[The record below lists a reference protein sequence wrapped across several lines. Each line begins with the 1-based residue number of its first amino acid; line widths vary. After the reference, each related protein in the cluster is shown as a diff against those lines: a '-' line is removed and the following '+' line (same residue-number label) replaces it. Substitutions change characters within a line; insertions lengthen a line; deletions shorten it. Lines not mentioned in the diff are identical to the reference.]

1 MDKRILF
8 NRKSVIFKVAA
19 AFLLLVITPFSIGLV
34 YLNIAY
40 EEQIRT
46 RWLVESEARLI
57 NMQDE
62 ITSMHLDLNSML
74 VQIRQDDAFSP
85 HRIRRNSYQLMLAMN
100 QLQRYQATNSVLHVL
115 AYVDMPD
122 GILLSNISSDNQD
135 NFASRFFHI
144 DDHTR
149 DLFWY
154 EVGTSDNNAFAEPL
168 MVIPSATSRGNLL
181 AYVVNLR
188 ETRIFE
194 APVLL
199 VLLDALAIET
209 QLSGSLPMESAGLL
223 ITNRHGLTL
232 LSAGNLPV
240 CTTTLTLPEWK
251 NHQDYLLT
259 HSVAA
264 NGWNY
269 YMFLPVAD
277 LLQEVRG
284 ATRLY
289 ALFGLAFASASILFF
304 ALSYKF
310 SFLPLRRFVRLVRQN
325 SHDEMIPP
333 PRGSE
338 YELIYAG
345 YQALVQK
352 TDIIQRQLDDSYPIR
367 RSSLLYQLITGG
379 ISEEEGLK
387 QSSALALNLDEKRYF
402 TVVLLFAADG
412 EPFLDTDMQVFLGE
426 YLASNQLGY
435 LVANVLDDSLTI
447 LLNLSFQEQE
457 AHKLEVVRLQAN
469 LTDIYNIH
477 TMACIGGNYSRL
489 EDIRL
494 SFQEAV
500 RTSRYRNIT
509 NKNNCITFSET
520 GEDSAFSRS
529 YPTKII
535 QSFYHA
541 LSNEKPE
548 AIVERLREIAHLME
562 GFTITLIRCIYCDL
576 AFGIFHYFQCK
587 SPVPPLSTE
596 LLDDITQALESQE
609 MREMQRLMNNLETN
623 FLDIKVEKESVNLTD
638 KVRQY
643 VDNHFHESSLSI
655 LEIAEAI
662 GVSTGHLSRSYK
674 KETGETLLNYIN
686 TKRIEKAKNLLQ
698 NTDMPLHEI
707 VNEIG
712 YLDVSSFHR
721 KFKAT
726 EGLTTGA
733 FRDKHRL
740 F

>member
-1 MDKRILF
+1 MDNRILF

-19 AFLLLVITPFSIGLV
+19 AFLLLVIIPFSVGLV

-46 RWLVESEARLI
+46 RWLSENEARLI
-57 NMQDE
+57 TMQDE
-62 ITSMHLDLNSML
+62 ITNMHLDLNSML

-85 HRIRRNSYQLMLAMN
+85 HRIRRNSYHLMLAMK

-115 AYVDMPD
+115 AYAEMPD
-122 GILLSNISSDNQD
+122 GILLSNISSDDQVH
-135 NFASRFFHI
+135 FASRFFHI
-144 DDHTR
+144 DNYTR

-154 EVGTSDNNAFAEPL
+154 KVGASDNNAFAEPL
-168 MVIPSATSRGNLL
+168 MVIPSATLRGNVLV
-181 AYVVNLR
+181 YVVNLR

-194 APVLL
+194 TPVLL

-223 ITNRHGLTL
+223 ITNRYGHVL
-232 LSAGNLPV
+232 LSAGILPAHV
-240 CTTTLTLPEWK
+240 AIHTAQEWK
-251 NHQDYLLT
+251 DNQEYLLT
-259 HSVAA
+259 HSIAA

-269 YMFLPVAD
+269 YMFLPVTD

-289 ALFGLAFASASILFF
+289 ALFGLAFAGASILFF

-310 SFLPLRRFVRLVRQN
+310 SFLPLRRFVQLVRQN
-325 SHDEMIPP
+325 NHSKMIPP

-345 YQALVQK
+345 YQALIQK
-352 TDIIQRQLDDSYPIR
+352 TDTIQRQLDDSYPIR
-367 RSSLLYQLITGG
+367 RSSLLHQLISGG
-379 ISEEEGLK
+379 ISEKEGLK
-387 QSSALALNLDEKRYF
+387 QSSALALNMDGKRHF
-402 TVVLLFAADG
+402 TVVLLFTADS
-412 EPFLDTDMQVFLGE
+412 EPFPDSDIQVFLQE
-426 YLASNQLGY
+426 YLAKNQLGY
-435 LVANVLDDSLTI
+435 LVVNVLDDALTI
-447 LLNLSFQEQE
+447 LLNLSFPEQE
-457 AHKLEVVRLQAN
+457 AHKLEVIRLQATI
-469 LTDIYNIH
+469 TDMYNIH
-477 TMACIGGNYSRL
+477 TMACVGGNHSRL
-489 EDIRL
+489 GDIRL

-500 RTSRYRNIT
+500 RTSRYRNIANT
-509 NKNNCITFSET
+509 NNCITFLET

-541 LSNEKPE
+541 FTSEKPE
-548 AIVERLREIAHLME
+548 AIVERLREIARLME
-562 GFTITLIRCIYCDL
+562 GFTITLSRCIYCDL
-576 AFGIFHYFQCK
+576 AFGIFHHFQGK

-609 MREMQRLMNNLETN
+609 MREIQRLMSNLENN
-623 FLDIKVEKESVNLTD
+623 FLDIKIEKESINLAD

-655 LEIAEAI
+655 LEIAEVL

-698 NTDMPLHEI
+698 STDMPLHEI

-721 KFKAT
+721 KFKST
-726 EGLTTGA
+726 IGLTTGA

-740 F
+740 

>member
-1 MDKRILF
+1 MDSRILF

-46 RWLVESEARLI
+46 RWLEESESRLI
-57 NMQDE
+57 NLQNE
-62 ITSMHLDLNSML
+62 ITNMHLDLNSML

-85 HRIRRNSYQLMLAMN
+85 HRIRRNSYQLMLARN
-100 QLQRYQATNSVLHVL
+100 QLQRYQATNSVIHVL
-115 AYVDMPD
+115 AYVEMPD
-122 GILLSNISSDNQD
+122 GILLTNISSDD
-135 NFASRFFHI
+135 HANFASRFFHV
-144 DDHTR
+144 DDYTR

-154 EVGTSDNNAFAEPL
+154 EVGASDNNAFAEPL

-188 ETRIFE
+188 ETRIFDT
-194 APVLL
+194 PVLL
-199 VLLDALAIET
+199 VLLDAIAIEA
-209 QLSGSLPMESAGLL
+209 QLSVSLPRESAGVI
-223 ITNRHGLTL
+223 ITNRYNQIL

-240 CTTTLTLPEWK
+240 DTATLILAERESYY
-251 NHQDYLLT
+251 QDYLLT

-264 NGWNY
+264 NGWHY
-269 YMFLPVAD
+269 FMFLPEAD

-289 ALFGLAFASASILFF
+289 ILFGLAFAGASILFF
-304 ALSYKF
+304 
-310 SFLPLRRFVRLVRQN
+310 V
-325 SHDEMIPP
+325 
-333 PRGSE
+333 
-338 YELIYAG
+338 LIYTV
-345 YQALVQK
+345 YRALLQK
-352 TDIIQRQLDDSYPIR
+352 TDTIQRQLDDSYPIR
-367 RSSLLYQLITGG
+367 RSSLLHQLISGG
-379 ISEEEGLK
+379 ISEKEGLK
-387 QSSALALNLDEKRYF
+387 QSSALSLNLDEKRYF
-402 TVVLLFAADG
+402 TVALLFAADG
-412 EPFLDTDMQVFLGE
+412 ESFLDLDIQAFLSE
-426 YLASNQLGY
+426 YLINNQLGY
-435 LVANVLDDSLTI
+435 LIVNVLDDALTI
-447 LLNLSFQEQE
+447 LLNPSFPEHE

-469 LTDIYNIH
+469 ITDMYNIH

-489 EDIRL
+489 GDIRL

-509 NKNNCITFSET
+509 NRNNCITFSET

-535 QSFYHA
+535 QSFYYA

-548 AIVERLREIAHLME
+548 AIIERLREIARLME
-562 GFTITLIRCIYCDL
+562 GFTITLSRCIYCDL
-576 AFGIFHYFQCK
+576 AFGIFHHFQGK
-587 SPVPPLSTE
+587 SPVPPLCAE
-596 LLDDITQALESQE
+596 LLDDITLALESQE
-609 MREMQRLMNNLETN
+609 MRELQRLMSNLEIS
-623 FLDIKVEKESVNLTD
+623 FLDVKVEEENINLAD

-643 VDNHFHESSLSI
+643 VDMHFHESSLSI
-655 LEIAEAI
+655 LEIAESL

-686 TKRIEKAKNLLQ
+686 AKRIEKAKNLLQ

-726 EGLTTGA
+726 EGMTTGV
-733 FRDKHRL
+733 FRDRNR
-740 F
+740 